1 MGARARFDIH
11 RLPRCACL
19 QRQDAPCGV
28 DPCPGTSRLPSTRG
42 PRRPRRLQIDS
53 MTTNTFREAWF
64 SNIHKNFLAGLTTSF
79 ALVPECIAFAL
90 VAQLNPLMGLYGAF
104 IICALTAIF
113 GGRPGMISGAAGSMA
128 VVIVA
133 LVAQHGVQYLLA
145 TVVLGGVLMAAF
157 GLLRLGKLIRMVPH
171 PVMLGFV
178 NGLAIIIAM
187 AQLEHFRQSTPQ
199 GEQWLGG
206 TPLLVMCGLVGLT
219 MAIVY
224 VLPRL
229 TKAVP
234 PALVAILGVG
244 LLGYALELPT
254 RTLGDLAQIAGGLPA
269 LHIPTVPFNG
279 ETLRIILPYASLM
292 AMVGL
297 LETLLTFNLTDDIT
311 ETRGQP
317 NRECVALGAANVVS
331 GLFGGMGGCA
341 MIGQTMINLS
351 SGGRSRLS
359 GLTSG
364 VMILLFILF
373 LSPLIAHIPLA
384 ALVGVMF
391 VVAQETFAWGSL
403 RVLGKVPRH
412 DALVIVAVT
421 VITVFT
427 DLATAVLC
435 GIVIAALS
443 FAWQHARDVRTD
455 VEDDS
460 DTGVRTY
467 VPHGTLFFAS
477 TAHFQ
482 ELFAP
487 AADPARVVLDCR
499 HLHLADHSAIAAMES
514 LHGRYAKAGKR
525 LQVVQLSKRNLAL
538 LQRAGVDVGQ
548 GQDGRSQ
555 AREAGAMVSNA
566 G

>member
-1 MGARARFDIH
+1 MINAT
-11 RLPRCACL
+11 L
-19 QRQDAPCGV
+19 
-28 DPCPGTSRLPSTRG
+28 
-42 PRRPRRLQIDS
+42 
-53 MTTNTFREAWF
+53 REEWF
-64 SNIHKNFLAGLTTSF
+64 SNLQKNFLAGLTTSF

-104 IICALTAIF
+104 IICTITAVF

-145 TVVLGGVLMAAF
+145 TVVLGGLLMVLF
-157 GLLRLGKLIRMVPH
+157 GVLRLGKLIRMVPH

-187 AQLEHFRQSTPQ
+187 AQLEHFRQKTAQ
-199 GEQWLGG
+199 GEQWLQG
-206 TPLLVMCGLVGLT
+206 TPLLIMCGLVALT

-224 VLPRL
+224 LLPRL

-244 LLGYALELPT
+244 LLGYGLHLPT
-254 RTLGDLAQIAGGLPA
+254 RTLGDLAQMAGGLPA
-269 LHIPTVPFNG
+269 FHIPTVALDMD
-279 ETLRIILPYASLM
+279 TLRIIFPYAALM

-311 ETRGQP
+311 ASRGQP

-359 GLTSG
+359 GATSG

-403 RVLGKVPRH
+403 RVLGKVPKQ

-421 VITVFT
+421 IITVFT

-443 FAWQHARDVRTD
+443 FAWQHALEMRADV
-455 VEDDS
+455 DDGEA
-460 DTGVRTY
+460 GVRTY
-467 VPHGTLFFAS
+467 RPHGTLFFAS
-477 TAHFQ
+477 SAHFQ

-487 AADPARVVLDCR
+487 ATDPARVVLDCR
-499 HLHLADHSAIAAMES
+499 HLHMADHSAIAAMES
-514 LHGRYAKAGKR
+514 LYARYDKAGKH
-525 LQVVQLSKRNLAL
+525 LQVTHLSQRNHML
-538 LQRAGVDVGQ
+538 LQRAGVDVG
-548 GQDGRSQ
+548 
-555 AREAGAMVSNA
+555 A
-566 G
+566 